1 MKKFDFNINGNNYS
15 VRLKDFDDEVAT
27 IQVNGT
33 EYRVEVLVEKRKPVK
48 TPRLVREKVVREPG
62 EGQIK
67 KQESTGGFQV
77 LAPLPG
83 NIFKLMVKEGDAV
96 SKGDELLILEAMKM
110 ENHILADQGGVIRTI
125 RIKEG
130 DNVLQN
136 DLLLVIE

>member
-96 SKGDELLILEAMKM
+96 SKGDELLISGSYEDGKPYSGRSGRS
-110 ENHILADQGGVIRTI
+110 D
-125 RIKEG
+125 
-130 DNVLQN
+130 
-136 DLLLVIE
+136 